1 MWPLRFH
8 FCWSIMACEKYA
20 ITTSVIHVPVCS
32 LPTAFQWSRFRNG
45 LVTVTFLPQQTSM
58 LTLITVQNCRQ
69 QRPWYRDFIWA
80 ARITRNRQK
89 MRQFRR
95 ELRLIRREL
104 RQKPDWPRKIKT
116 PKSPQKRRKARQK
129 PCFSKENWRR
139 GRDSN
144 PRGIAPKLISSQP
157 RYDRFDT
164 SPYLSSTSALKIR
177 LGKRRELME
186 RTANIYLFRIP
197 QNPSKIKVFQL
208 LASR

>member
-1 MWPLRFH
+1 MNGKASSLLRVERTG
-8 FCWSIMACEKYA
+8 SEKA
-20 ITTSVIHVPVCS
+20 KK
-32 LPTAFQWSRFRNG
+32 RFPSKKGN
-45 LVTVTFLPQQTSM
+45 
-58 LTLITVQNCRQ
+58 
-69 QRPWYRDFIWA
+69 
-80 ARITRNRQK
+80 
-89 MRQFRR
+89 
-95 ELRLIRREL
+95 RLI
-104 RQKPDWPRKIKT
+104 
-116 PKSPQKRRKARQK
+116 A
-129 PCFSKENWRR
+129 WRR
-139 GRDSN
+139 GWDSN